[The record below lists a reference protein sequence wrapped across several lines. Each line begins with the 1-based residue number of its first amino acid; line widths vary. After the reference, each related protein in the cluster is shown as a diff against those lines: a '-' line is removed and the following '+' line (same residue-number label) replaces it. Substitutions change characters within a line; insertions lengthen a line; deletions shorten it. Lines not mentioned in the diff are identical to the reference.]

1 MDTATFTRT
10 DALAAPLPWFRWAG
24 VVAILS
30 AIAAVAADIAA
41 VSLLESATFLA
52 TSVSATAIGKHS
64 WFVDAAIYLT
74 GIAIAAL
81 AYALHHWNIEHG
93 RYRFGIFCLASLVIV
108 IFLLAGWDAY
118 DPFEVPDF
126 GFHMILVYALSA
138 LFPLAALTLARA
150 LSKVRPFW
158 GYFSITLA
166 VLWLICGP
174 IYAVTP
180 EELEGLFQRIAFVFM
195 LLWVAGVGLMFVSV
209 TGSRRDR
216 QNELPSGD
224 RLA

>member
-1 MDTATFTRT
+1 MDSATFTKT
-10 DALAAPLPWFRWAG
+10 DALVPPHPWFRWAG
-24 VVAILS
+24 LLAMAS
-30 AIAAVAADIAA
+30 AVAAVAADIAA

-74 GIAIAAL
+74 GVAIATL
-81 AYALHHWNIEHG
+81 AFAFEHRNIEHG

-118 DPFEVPDF
+118 DPLQVPDF

-150 LSKVRPFW
+150 LSKVHPFW

-180 EELEGLFQRIAFVFM
+180 EELEGLFQRIAFAFL
-195 LLWVAGVGLMFVSV
+195 LLWVAGVGVMFVSV
-209 TGSRRDR
+209 TTSR
-216 QNELPSGD
+216 D

>member
-1 MDTATFTRT
+1 VDSATFSKT
-10 DALAAPLPWFRWAG
+10 DALAPPHPWFKWAG
-24 VVAILS
+24 LAAIIG
-30 AIAAVAADIAA
+30 AAGAVAADIAA
-41 VSLLESATFLA
+41 ISLDPTRSFLA
-52 TSVSATAIGKHS
+52 TSVSATAIGEHA

-74 GIAIAAL
+74 GVAIAAL
-81 AYALHHWNIEHG
+81 AFAFHHWNIEHG

-118 DPFEVPDF
+118 DPLEVPDF
-126 GFHMILVYALSA
+126 GFHMMLVYALSA

-150 LSKVRPFW
+150 LSKVRPLW

-195 LLWVAGVGLMFVSV
+195 LIWVAGVGVMFVRSAAMR
-209 TGSRRDR
+209 GSAR
-216 QNELPSGD
+216 
-224 RLA
+224 